1 MLKWGLLSLT
11 VAVLAACGVYALKH
25 RVQGLERDLRKVER
39 AIEKEQIEIRR
50 LSAEWATLSQPAR
63 LARLAEAHLQ
73 LQAATPRQLIAITDI
88 PLRDDPGRDG
98 APALVSSARP
108 SAPSGASRVA
118 ASIRQ

>member
-1 MLKWGLLSLT
+1 MLKWGILSLT
-11 VAVLAACGVYALKH
+11 IAVLAACGVYTLKH

-39 AIEKEQIEIRR
+39 AIEKEQIEIKR
-50 LSAEWATLSQPAR
+50 LSAEWATLSQPSR

-73 LQAATPRQLIAITDI
+73 LQAAVPRQLIAITDI
-88 PLRDDPGRDG
+88 PLRGDLNRDG
-98 APALVSSARP
+98 APALVSSTTP